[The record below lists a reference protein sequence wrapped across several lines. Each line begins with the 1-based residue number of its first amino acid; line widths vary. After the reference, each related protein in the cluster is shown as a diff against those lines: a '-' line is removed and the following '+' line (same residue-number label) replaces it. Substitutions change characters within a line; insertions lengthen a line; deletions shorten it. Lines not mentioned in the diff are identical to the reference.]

1 MARRKTARSKSK
13 SPHVFRK
20 ILQFFL
26 IILLGIFMLCLA
38 ILLFFIIASP
48 KISNKFLV
56 LVPDKKSGGEGQ
68 IILAQ
73 FFEKTNS
80 VNVIGL
86 NKDIKSELI
95 GGYGEYQLKAVKG
108 ILEIDKKGSDYIRSA
123 FSYFLKQGVD
133 EVINYNS
140 SQSFPSNKGELLKL
154 LLVNKETL
162 LDGLVIKDIEDEN
175 ITFIEIGSKEAW
187 ENYLKKQITW
197 KINDQCTVAVVNST
211 VTSGL
216 ASKLGLV
223 LENSGVDVVR
233 STNSIWGDSA
243 TTLFSD
249 DDESCLEVKNRI
261 KSISPIELNEVN
273 DNDKTS
279 QYRANIV
286 LFIGDELAE
295 VFK

>member
-1 MARRKTARSKSK
+1 
-13 SPHVFRK
+13 
-20 ILQFFL
+20 
-26 IILLGIFMLCLA
+26 MLCLT
-38 ILLFFIIASP
+38 LLVFFILASP
-48 KISNKFLV
+48 KISNKVLV
-56 LVPDKKSGGEGQ
+56 LVPDRKSGGEGQ

-123 FSYFLKQGVD
+123 FSYFLKHGVD
-133 EVINYNS
+133 EVDSYGS
-140 SQSFPSNKGELLKL
+140 AQSLPSNKRELLKL
-154 LLVNKETL
+154 LLVNKETFF
-162 LDGLVIKDIEDEN
+162 DGLIVKDIEDEN
-175 ITFIEIGSKEAW
+175 ITFIEIGSKEDW
-187 ENYLKKQITW
+187 ENYLQKQITW

-211 VTSGL
+211 DTLGL
-216 ASKLGLV
+216 ASELGLV

-233 STNSIWGDSA
+233 STNNIWGESA

-249 DDESCLEVKNRI
+249 DEESCLEVKSRI

-273 DNDKTS
+273 DKDKTS

>member
-1 MARRKTARSKSK
+1 MARRKTDRSKSK
-13 SPHVFRK
+13 SPYVFRK

-26 IILLGIFMLCLA
+26 IILLGVFMLCLT
-38 ILLFFIIASP
+38 LLVFFILASP
-48 KISNKFLV
+48 KISNKVLV
-56 LVPDKKSGGEGQ
+56 LVPDRKSGGEGQ

-123 FSYFLKQGVD
+123 FSYFLKHGVD
-133 EVINYNS
+133 EVDSYGS
-140 SQSFPSNKGELLKL
+140 AQSLPSNKRELLKL
-154 LLVNKETL
+154 LLVNKETFF
-162 LDGLVIKDIEDEN
+162 DGLIVKDIEDEN
-175 ITFIEIGSKEAW
+175 ITFIEIGSKEDW
-187 ENYLKKQITW
+187 ENYLQKQITW

-211 VTSGL
+211 DTLGL
-216 ASKLGLV
+216 ASELGLV

-233 STNSIWGDSA
+233 STNNIWGESA

-249 DDESCLEVKNRI
+249 DEESCLEVKSRI

-273 DNDKTS
+273 DKDKTS

>member
-1 MARRKTARSKSK
+1 
-13 SPHVFRK
+13 
-20 ILQFFL
+20 
-26 IILLGIFMLCLA
+26 MLCLA

-123 FSYFLKQGVD
+123 FRYFLKQGVD